1 MNQQSSAKPLK
12 KSQLTRKVILDV
24 AAALFSSRGYNATP
38 LREIAAAA
46 NMKAGSLYYHFDS
59 KESLMLEI
67 LNIGIEGIAESV
79 RNEIAH
85 LAENAEF
92 GEILEAA
99 ILGHLKATLESGDYA
114 STNIR
119 NYAQVPERVRLESMP
134 IRDSY
139 EDIWRAILERG
150 RQKGGISENTN
161 IDLLRLTLFGA
172 MNWATEWY
180 RPGGLTIEEIAA
192 EQAQLFLQALAQR

>member
-1 MNQQSSAKPLK
+1 LNQESSAKPLK
-12 KSQLTRKVILDV
+12 KSQLTRKMILDV

-59 KESLMLEI
+59 KEALMLEI

-79 RNEIAH
+79 KHQIAC
-85 LAENAEF
+85 LPEGAGF
-92 GEILEAA
+92 SQQLEAA
-99 ILGHLKATLESGDYA
+99 MVGHLKAILESGDYA

-119 NYAQVPERVRLESMP
+119 NYGQVPERVREESMP
-134 IRDSY
+134 VRDRY
-139 EDIWRAILERG
+139 EEIWRNILENG
-150 RQKGGISENTN
+150 KQEGAIADHVN
-161 IDLLRLTLFGA
+161 IGLLRLTLFGG

-180 RPGGLTIEEIAA
+180 RPEGLTIEEIAA
-192 EQAQLFLQALAQR
+192 GQAQLFLQGLSQN